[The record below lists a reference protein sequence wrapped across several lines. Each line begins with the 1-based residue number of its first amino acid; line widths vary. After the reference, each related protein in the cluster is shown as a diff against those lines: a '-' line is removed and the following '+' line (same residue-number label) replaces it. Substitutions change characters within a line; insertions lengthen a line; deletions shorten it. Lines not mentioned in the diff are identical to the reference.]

1 MFPQGNP
8 MFMPQQFGVI
18 QNNPPQFF
26 NYGGNQNWRQNYN
39 LNNNQNSFQPSPN
52 QNTKINIVFRTSNG
66 RLFNVLFDPER
77 TVEELILT
85 FFKRVDKE
93 ELFTQGGVAF
103 VHNAL
108 QIDYHNK
115 EKVKNLFKFS
125 VAPIMV
131 LDVNN
136 LIGA

>member
-26 NYGGNQNWRQNYN
+26 NFGGNQNQRQDYN

-52 QNTKINIVFRTSNG
+52 QNTKINIVFRTGNG
-66 RLFNVLFDPER
+66 KLFNILFDPER

-85 FFKRVDKE
+85 FFKRVDRE
-93 ELFTQGGVAF
+93 ELFTKGGVAF
-103 VHNAL
+103 VNNAM

-115 EKVKNLFKFS
+115 EKVKTLFKFN

>member
-1 MFPQGNP
+1 M
-8 MFMPQQFGVI
+8 
-18 QNNPPQFF
+18 
-26 NYGGNQNWRQNYN
+26 
-39 LNNNQNSFQPSPN
+39 
-52 QNTKINIVFRTSNG
+52 
-66 RLFNVLFDPER
+66 
-77 TVEELILT
+77 EELILT